1 MKTVV
6 LSNKNNN
13 IHQTIYVTIAKRWIN
28 IKGEKALLEDGEWDE
43 YPLEELAN
51 VQIGSLIYKMSDEEA
66 IKTIVEREIFDK
78 KISDMLKTFKLGFG
92 Y

>member
-1 MKTVV
+1 MKTIV

-28 IKGEKALLEDGEWDE
+28 IKGEHALLEDGVWDE
-43 YPLEELAN
+43 YPIEEIAN
-51 VQIGSLIYKMSDEEA
+51 AKIGSLIYKMSDKEA
-66 IKTIVEREIFDK
+66 IKAIVEREIFDSEV
-78 KISDMLKTFKLGFG
+78 SDMLRSFKLG

>member
-1 MKTVV
+1 MKTII
-6 LSNKNNN
+6 LTRKTATK
-13 IHQTIYVTIAKRWIN
+13 HETLYVSIAKRWIN
-28 IKGEKALLEDGEWDE
+28 IKGEHALLEDGEWDE

-78 KISDMLKTFKLGFG
+78 KISDMLKTFKLG

>member
-1 MKTVV
+1 MKTIV
-6 LSNKNNN
+6 LTQNTNT
-13 IHQTIYVTIAKRWIN
+13 IHKTLYITIAKRWIN
-28 IKGEKALLEDGEWDE
+28 IKGEHALLEDGEWDE

-78 KISDMLKTFKLGFG
+78 KISDMLKTFKLG

>member
-1 MKTVV
+1 MKTIV

-28 IKGEKALLEDGEWDE
+28 IKGEKALFEDGEWDE
-43 YPLEELAN
+43 YPIEEIAN
-51 VQIGSLIYKMSDEEA
+51 AKIGSLIYKMSDEEA
-66 IKTIVEREIFDK
+66 IKAIVEREIFDSEV
-78 KISDMLKTFKLGFG
+78 SDMLRSFKLG

>member
-1 MKTVV
+1 MKTIV

-28 IKGEKALLEDGEWDE
+28 IQGEKALFEDGEWDE
-43 YPLEELAN
+43 YPIEEIAN
-51 VQIGSLIYKMSDEEA
+51 AKIGSLIYKMSDEEA
-66 IKTIVEREIFDK
+66 IKAIVEREIFDSEV
-78 KISDMLKTFKLGFG
+78 SDMLRSFKLG

>member
-1 MKTVV
+1 MKTIV

-28 IKGEKALLEDGEWDE
+28 IKGEKALLQDGVWDE
-43 YPLEELAN
+43 YPIEEIAN
-51 VQIGSLIYKMSDEEA
+51 VKIGSLIYKMSDKEA
-66 IKTIVEREIFDK
+66 IKSIVERKIFD
-78 KISDMLKTFKLGFG
+78 SNVLDMLRTFKLG

>member
-1 MKTVV
+1 MKTII
-6 LSNKNNN
+6 LTRKTSF
-13 IHQTIYVTIAKRWIN
+13 IHETLYVTIAKRWIT
-28 IKGEKALLEDGEWDE
+28 IKGEHALLEDGEWDE

-78 KISDMLKTFKLGFG
+78 KISDMLKTFKLG

>member
-1 MKTVV
+1 MKTIV

-28 IKGEKALLEDGEWDE
+28 IKGEHALLEDGEWDE
-43 YPLEELAN
+43 YPVEDLAN
-51 VQIGSLIYKMSDEEA
+51 ARIGSLIYKKSDEEA
-66 IKTIVEREIFDK
+66 IKAIVDREIFDS
-78 KISDMLKTFKLGFG
+78 KISKMLRSFKLG

>member
-1 MKTVV
+1 MKTIV

-28 IKGEKALLEDGEWDE
+28 VKGEHALLEDGVWEE
-43 YPLEELAN
+43 YPLEEVAN
-51 VQIGSLIYKMSDEEA
+51 AKIGSLIYKMSDKEA
-66 IKTIVEREIFDK
+66 IKAIVEREIFDSEV
-78 KISDMLKTFKLGFG
+78 SDMLRSFKLG

>member
-1 MKTVV
+1 MKTII
-6 LSNKNNN
+6 LTRKTSS
-13 IHQTIYVTIAKRWIN
+13 IHETLYVTIAKRWIN
-28 IKGEKALLEDGEWDE
+28 IKGEHALLEDGEWDE

-78 KISDMLKTFKLGFG
+78 KISDMLKTFKLG